1 MSPNDLALVGT
12 AGISTGTGGGSAG
25 VGAAEQKRP
34 KAREAKTE
42 RAKERMANE

>member
-1 MSPNDLALVGT
+1 MTLVET
-12 AGISTGTGGGSAG
+12 PAG

-42 RAKERMANE
+42 RAKERIVNG